1 MLLKLPCHAIDKDNR
16 MSIGSTYS
24 AAARQSIVNQGEGL
38 LGTRRPRPHKIW
50 KKKYIK
56 LLVVGDSGVRLN
68 LSHAAL
74 PTPPAANLFTTTGPF
89 AGHQCAIAYQACR
102 VLCLPQVWAR
112 PP

>member
-1 MLLKLPCHAIDKDNR
+1 

-68 LSHAAL
+68 S
-74 PTPPAANLFTTTGPF
+74 
-89 AGHQCAIAYQACR
+89 ACPMQH
-102 VLCLPQVWAR
+102 CCIPQR
-112 PP
+112 R

>member
-1 MLLKLPCHAIDKDNR
+1 

-68 LSHAAL
+68 SA
-74 PTPPAANLFTTTGPF
+74 
-89 AGHQCAIAYQACR
+89 
-102 VLCLPQVWAR
+102 
-112 PP
+112 